1 MERIFTPIKFSK
13 TMERMMKIRPEMAEL
28 ISSLPSFSL
37 SGLPAEVVTIK
48 VP

>member
-1 MERIFTPIKFSK
+1 
-13 TMERMMKIRPEMAEL
+13 MKISPEMAEL
-28 ISSLPSFSL
+28 INSLPSFSL